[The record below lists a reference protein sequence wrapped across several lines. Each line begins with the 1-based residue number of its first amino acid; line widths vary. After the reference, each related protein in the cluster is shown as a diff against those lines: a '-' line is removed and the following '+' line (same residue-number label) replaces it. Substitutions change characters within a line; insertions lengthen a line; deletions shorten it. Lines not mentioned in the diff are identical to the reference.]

1 MSATAPEQAAASRET
16 TVSNVI
22 DTIGKDILHGVEF
35 PFEYTAKAIKV
46 LDSAIKDQPAI
57 KAAVIDLIKQA
68 ETVIG
73 DSAKD
78 VAEKGLV
85 LTDDAKT
92 LADAEAFFQYF
103 RDQFCPLV
111 ANVYAEVASDLQ

>member
-1 MSATAPEQAAASRET
+1 M
-16 TVSNVI
+16 SNVI
-22 DTIGKDILHGVEF
+22 ETIGKDILHGVEF

-78 VAEKGLV
+78 VSEKGLV
-85 LTDDAKT
+85 LADDAKT
-92 LADAEAFFQYF
+92 LADAEAFFVYF

-111 ANVYAEVASDLQ
+111 AKVYTEVATDLQ

>member
-1 MSATAPEQAAASRET
+1 VA
-16 TVSNVI
+16 NVI
-22 DTIGKDILHGVEF
+22 ETIGKDILHGVEF
-35 PFEYTAKAIKV
+35 PFVYTAKAIKV
-46 LDSAIKDQPAI
+46 LNSAIKDQPEI

-73 DSAKD
+73 DTAKD
-78 VAEKGLV
+78 VSEKGLV
-85 LTDDAKT
+85 LTDDTKT

-111 ANVYAEVASDLQ
+111 AKVYSEVASDLH